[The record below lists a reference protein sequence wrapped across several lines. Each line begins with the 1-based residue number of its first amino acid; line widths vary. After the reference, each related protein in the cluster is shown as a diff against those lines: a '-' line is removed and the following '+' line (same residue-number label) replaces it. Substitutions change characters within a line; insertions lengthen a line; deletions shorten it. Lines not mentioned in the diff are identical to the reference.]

1 MPACVLKPRLLK
13 GMQYYYFSIADKT
26 EKGKVE
32 LREMR

>member
-1 MPACVLKPRLLK
+1 MPACVSKPCLSK
-13 GMQYYYFSIADKT
+13 GMQHYYFSIADKT

>member
-1 MPACVLKPRLLK
+1 MPDCVSKPCLSK